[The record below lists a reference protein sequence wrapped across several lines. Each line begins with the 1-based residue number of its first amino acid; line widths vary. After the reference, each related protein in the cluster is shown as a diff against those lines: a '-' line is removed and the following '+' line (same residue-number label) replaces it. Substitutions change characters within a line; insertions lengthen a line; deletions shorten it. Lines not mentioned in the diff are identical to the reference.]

1 MGIMTVEL
9 KELRFYAFHGLYG
22 EEKKTGNEFEVS
34 LCIDFDPVETVITN
48 IAVTVNYARLYEIV
62 KTEMQKPRALLET
75 LAMEI
80 VESIH
85 VSFPQINKADISI
98 KKLHPPIIQFSGN
111 VGVRYQK
118 EF

>member
-1 MGIMTVEL
+1 MSIMTVEL

-22 EEKKTGNEFEVS
+22 DEKKTGNEFEVS
-34 LCIDFDPVETVITN
+34 LCVDFDPVETVITN

-80 VESIH
+80 VEAIH
-85 VSFPQINKADISI
+85 VSFPQIKKADISI
-98 KKLHPPIIQFSGN
+98 KNFTRRLFSFQ
-111 VGVRYQK
+111 VM
-118 EF
+118 

>member
-34 LCIDFDPVETVITN
+34 LCVDFTPVETIIAN
-48 IAVTVNYARLYEIV
+48 IAATVNYARLYEII

-80 VESIH
+80 VETIH
-85 VSFPQINKADISI
+85 DSFPQISKADISI
-98 KKLHPPIIQFSGN
+98 RKLQPPIIQFTGS

>member
-1 MGIMTVEL
+1 MTIEL

-34 LCIDFDPVETVITN
+34 LCVDFSPVETVITN
-48 IAVTVNYARLYEIV
+48 IV
-62 KTEMQKPRALLET
+62 KKEMQKPRALLET

-98 KKLHPPIIQFSGN
+98 KKLHPPIIQFTGS